1 MAAGLPSSWTD
12 RDIIGDDSQVL
23 VWDLNLAA
31 NNSPTTT
38 STTNRSS
45 HHRQSYHDGHP
56 QMQRHISDPILAYSA
71 ESEINSL
78 CWNQGLTEWIGV
90 GFGKTVQALRV

>member
-1 MAAGLPSSWTD
+1 
-12 RDIIGDDSQVL
+12 
-23 VWDLNLAA
+23 
-31 NNSPTTT
+31 
-38 STTNRSS
+38 
-45 HHRQSYHDGHP
+45 
-56 QMQRHISDPILAYSA
+56 MQRHISDPILAYSA